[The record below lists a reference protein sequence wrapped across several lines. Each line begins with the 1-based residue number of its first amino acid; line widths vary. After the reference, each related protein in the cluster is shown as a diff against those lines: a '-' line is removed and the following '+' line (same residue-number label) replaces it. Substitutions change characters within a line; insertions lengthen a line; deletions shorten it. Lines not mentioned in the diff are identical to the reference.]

1 MEKPPPCPLLGKE
14 GETLQVDQ
22 HRYGADH
29 GLELGHFYNG
39 DRIRVLIG
47 KCADLC
53 LMVHTE
59 LRAYDELVD
68 LFAVPVVAERIL
80 DFHPS
85 SGMQARIA
93 MLLERNRQGQ
103 LSREEQAELD
113 EVERLEHFVRL
124 IKARLR
130 RKLRHDSAPRA

>member
-1 MEKPPPCPLLGKE
+1 
-14 GETLQVDQ
+14 
-22 HRYGADH
+22 
-29 GLELGHFYNG
+29 
-39 DRIRVLIG
+39 
-47 KCADLC
+47 
-53 LMVHTE
+53 MVHTE